1 VLQQLIESQQV
12 FEWAATEPDT
22 REIWRRLRF
31 VVDQA
36 RAWSDSGGHGLRHY
50 LQWVRLHSQDGR
62 FASEA
67 VLPETDQ
74 DVVRIMTIHASKGL
88 EFPITIVT
96 GLTTRPRTAQGAQV
110 VWTEAGWT
118 ILDRGDQTYVDFVPV
133 DEQMSDAERARL
145 WYVAC
150 TRARDHLVVST
161 HRVADANYAS
171 AASRLAEASAGVP
184 HRHFQHTDD
193 VLPPVAPSGDQ
204 DDQPF
209 DAGFWVRRAEMI
221 AAASAPRVLS
231 ATAIATAFTDDP
243 GLRKGA
249 VDLDLPPWQ
258 RGRYGTEVGR
268 AVHAVLQYADLD
280 TGADIDLLATAQAA
294 AEGVLGLEERIAS
307 LARSAIATETV
318 RAGIRG
324 QHWRELFVAVQIGD
338 RVIEGYIDLLV
349 RRDDGS
355 LVVVDY
361 KTDRL
366 PAGHDAP
373 QRLQQYSRQLAA
385 YGVAL
390 EEILHEPV
398 AAGVLVMCHE
408 SAPASEVWVDD
419 WQALCNAL
427 RGTLVR

>member
-1 VLQQLIESQQV
+1 
-12 FEWAATEPDT
+12 
-22 REIWRRLRF
+22 
-31 VVDQA
+31 
-36 RAWSDSGGHGLRHY
+36 
-50 LQWVRLHSQDGR
+50 
-62 FASEA
+62 
-67 VLPETDQ
+67 
-74 DVVRIMTIHASKGL
+74 MTIHASKGL

-96 GLTTRPRTAQGAQV
+96 GLTTRPRTAHGAQV

-118 ILDRGDQTYVDFVPV
+118 IRDRGDQTYVDFVPV

-161 HRVADANYAS
+161 HRVANASYPS
-171 AASRLAEASAGVP
+171 AASRLAEASANVP
-184 HRHFQHTDD
+184 HRPFENTDD
-193 VLPPVAPSGDQ
+193 VLPLVAPSGVH
-204 DDQPF
+204 DDPPL
-209 DAGFWVRRAEMI
+209 DSGFWTRRAQVI
-221 AAASAPRVLS
+221 AAASVPSVLS
-231 ATAIATAFTDDP
+231 ATAIATAFADDP

-280 TGADIDLLATAQAA
+280 TGADIDLLAAGQAA
-294 AEGVLGLEERIAS
+294 AEGVPGLEGRIAS
-307 LARSAIATETV
+307 LARSAITTDTV

-361 KTDRL
+361 KTDQL
-366 PAGHDAP
+366 PVGQDAP

-419 WQALCNAL
+419 WQEL
-427 RGTLVR
+427 RNTLRSTLVR